1 MSSLNKVDIKK
12 CTITPSDEAGS
23 VNLEDLEKSGSLDL
37 AATGSVVHVDYFED
51 ILSPAVTVY
60 LKISETS
67 NILSKLPIRGYE
79 RVDLEVGITEQNTLE
94 FGDKFGNPLFVTG
107 IEDINRTESQAIYTL
122 VLSTVGNLRN
132 EGARCVKHFPRATI
146 KSHIEEILTDKNG
159 LAIDPERIEVEETS
173 NSYTFMGNNRKPF
186 YTCTW
191 LSPKAQPVKTG
202 KVDGTSGFVFFEDYG
217 GYKFKSIDS
226 LLEAAGAE

>member
-1 MSSLNKVDIKK
+1 MINTEKAYNLINKNISCVKKTNKVDIKK

-37 AATGSVVHVDYFED
+37 AAAGSVVHVDYFED

-107 IEDINRTESQAIYTL
+107 IE
-122 VLSTVGNLRN
+122 
-132 EGARCVKHFPRATI
+132 
-146 KSHIEEILTDKNG
+146 
-159 LAIDPERIEVEETS
+159 VE
-173 NSYTFMGNNRKPF
+173 
-186 YTCTW
+186 
-191 LSPKAQPVKTG
+191 
-202 KVDGTSGFVFFEDYG
+202 
-217 GYKFKSIDS
+217 
-226 LLEAAGAE
+226 

>member
-79 RVDLEVGITEQNTLE
+79 RVD
-94 FGDKFGNPLFVTG
+94 
-107 IEDINRTESQAIYTL
+107 
-122 VLSTVGNLRN
+122 
-132 EGARCVKHFPRATI
+132 
-146 KSHIEEILTDKNG
+146 
-159 LAIDPERIEVEETS
+159 
-173 NSYTFMGNNRKPF
+173 
-186 YTCTW
+186 
-191 LSPKAQPVKTG
+191 
-202 KVDGTSGFVFFEDYG
+202 
-217 GYKFKSIDS
+217 
-226 LLEAAGAE
+226 